1 MYIYSKKN
9 KKKILGV
16 IYRYSKISKQRLNI
30 SPINE
35 YLQVSTQKLK
45 KNLLIN
51 PHIHKKNKRTIT
63 STQEI
68 WLVFRGKLSMN
79 IFDIDSALQ
88 NQEIMIATLRV
99 EVFKSSSR
107 AKSEVWINTLETRS
121 RSPYQSAFRVQNN
134 SLAEGRSFAESCWTT
149 PRL

>member
-79 IFDIDSALQ
+79 IFDIDKKKIKNLILESGDMYILFRGGHSFKILKD
-88 NQEIMIATLRV
+88 NTEVYEI
-99 EVFKSSSR
+99 K
-107 AKSEVWINTLETRS
+107 NG
-121 RSPYQSAFRVQNN
+121 PYRKKIKDIEYLN
-134 SLAEGRSFAESCWTT
+134 
-149 PRL
+149 